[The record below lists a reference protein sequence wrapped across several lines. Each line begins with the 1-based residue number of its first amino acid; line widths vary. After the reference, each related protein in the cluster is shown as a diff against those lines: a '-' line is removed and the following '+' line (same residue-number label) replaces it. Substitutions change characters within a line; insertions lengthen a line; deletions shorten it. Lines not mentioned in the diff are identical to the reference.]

1 LHATCILSRHLSH
14 GSAEALILDTSESLS
29 ALDRAQPLTER
40 VAERLREAIVSGE
53 IAPGARLSVPEIA
66 RRLNVSRTPARES
79 LLVLEREGLVV
90 PHPTSGVTVLVGDRQ
105 DIIDLF
111 DLREGLEA
119 IAARRVAERSPGIAV
134 TLDAIVDRHE
144 DAVALKDLAAHIECD
159 REFHRTIREAT
170 GNRRLSRQLLQIE
183 QQLVVL
189 NRMLT
194 DKPGWRGAAV
204 TRDHRRIA
212 KAIGTGDA
220 DAAESAIR
228 RHIGRSRTFYAGD
241 RG

>member
-1 LHATCILSRHLSH
+1 LL
-14 GSAEALILDTSESLS
+14 GSLAEAEILDTSETLT
-29 ALDRAQPLTER
+29 ALDRNLPLTER

-53 IAPGARLSVPEIA
+53 IAPGTRLSVPEIA
-66 RRLNVSRTPARES
+66 RRLNVSRTPAREG
-79 LLVLEREGLVV
+79 LLMLEREGLVV
-90 PHPTSGVTVLVGDRQ
+90 PHPTSGVTVLVGDTQ
-105 DIIDLF
+105 DVLDLF

-119 IAARRVAERSPGIAV
+119 IAARRAAERLPGVAAA
-134 TLDAIVDRHE
+134 LDAIVDRHE
-144 DAVALKDLAAHIECD
+144 DAVARKDLAGHIECD

-170 GNRRLSRQLLQIE
+170 GNLRLSRQLLQIE

-189 NRMLT
+189 NRMLS
-194 DKPGWRGAAV
+194 DRPGWRGTTV

-212 KAIGTGDA
+212 KAIGSGDP

-228 RHIGRSRTFYAGD
+228 RHIGRSRAFYSGD

>member
-1 LHATCILSRHLSH
+1 MSVSL
-14 GSAEALILDTSESLS
+14 AEALILDTSETLS
-29 ALDRAQPLTER
+29 ALDRNLPLTER

-66 RRLNVSRTPARES
+66 RRLNVSRTPAREG
-79 LLVLEREGLVV
+79 LLMLEREGLVV
-90 PHPTSGVTVLVGDRQ
+90 PHPTSGVTVLVGDAQ
-105 DIIDLF
+105 DAIDLF

-119 IAARRVAERSPGIAV
+119 IAARRAAERSPQVAEK
-134 TLDAIVDRHE
+134 LDAIVDRHE
-144 DAVALKDLAAHIECD
+144 EAVARKDRAAHIECD
-159 REFHRTIREAT
+159 REFHRAIREAT

-194 DKPGWRGAAV
+194 DKPGWHGTAV
-204 TRDHRRIA
+204 IRDHRRIA
-212 KAIGTGDA
+212 RAIGAGDA
-220 DAAESAIR
+220 DAAENAIR
-228 RHIGRSRTFYAGD
+228 KHIGRSRTFYGKD